1 MSAPVTVAVIGCGHL
16 GRFHAKLYREI
27 PGASLTKV
35 VDLKEDRAEALGRE
49 LNATWGTTVESALA
63 SAEALSIATPT
74 STHAEIA
81 AIALA
86 AGKHVLVEKPI
97 TTTTAEGATLV
108 ELAKRKGLVL
118 AVGQTERWN
127 PAFRAARPS
136 LLDPQFIE
144 SHRLSPFVER
154 GLDVDVVLDL
164 MIHDLDLTLSLVPS
178 RLDSID
184 AVGVPVLTGG
194 EDIANARLRFEN
206 GAVANLTASRVSR
219 ERTRKIRVFGARR
232 YVSVDLL
239 DARVEEVILERIT
252 EVGTSESSRAESSPR
267 GAEEAALLAQLSSRG
282 LRLRQGHV
290 DVVPGNALKDELTDF
305 IGAIRGAP
313 LEGASGEEGLKNLE
327 VALEVRQ
334 RVRESLARL
343 ATRGSAAE

>member
-27 PGASLTKV
+27 RGAKLTSV
-35 VDLKEDRAEALGRE
+35 VDLKEERAEALGRE
-49 LNATWGTTVESALA
+49 LDVPWGTSLDSAIPE
-63 SAEALSIATPT
+63 AEALSIATPT

-81 AIALA
+81 AAALS

-97 TTTTAEGATLV
+97 TTTTDEATGLV
-108 ELAKRKGLVL
+108 ELAKRRGLVL

-127 PAFRAARPS
+127 PAFRTALPS
-136 LLDPQFIE
+136 LRDPHFIE

-164 MIHDLDLTLSLVPS
+164 MIHDLDLTLLLVPS

-219 ERTRKIRVFGARR
+219 ERTRKIRVFGAQR

-239 DARVEEVILERIT
+239 EARVEEVLLERIKDA
-252 EVGTSESSRAESSPR
+252 GAAERSPAGPTPS
-267 GAEEAALLAQLSSRG
+267 GAEEAAFLAQLSSRG
-282 LRLRQGHV
+282 LRLRQGHL
-290 DVVPGNALKDELTDF
+290 DVAPGNALKDELADF
-305 IGAIRGAP
+305 IGAVRGAP
-313 LEGASGEEGLKNLE
+313 LQGASGEEGLRNLE
-327 VALEVRQ
+327 AALEVRR

-343 ATRGSAAE
+343 ATRGSAHA